1 MTASFGRDGSAWMTP
16 SPAVGRPAGG
26 GDPQAPAAV
35 AVAGLTRQ
43 FGEAVAVNN
52 ISFTVGRGEIFAL
65 LGPDGAGKT
74 TMLRMLIGA
83 IAPTRGTIT
92 VDGFDVTREPEA
104 VHERVAYMPQRFS
117 LYEDLT
123 VQENLDFYADLFGVS
138 REARAERARRLLAFS
153 GLTAFTG
160 RLGGALSGG
169 MKQKLALACAL
180 IHEPHVL
187 LLDEPTAGVDP
198 VSRREFW
205 RILYDLN
212 RGGATILASTTYMD
226 EADRC
231 TTVGLLYDG
240 ELIAI
245 EDPGALRRRL
255 RGEVVEFVA
264 EPRAAARPI
273 VAAAPEVRSVTQTG
287 SRFHVVVADAAAAMP
302 VLTERLTARG
312 VRVTGMEAIDP
323 SLEDAFVSVIA
334 ERRAAKRGA
343 GEGGC
348 G

>member
-1 MTASFGRDGSAWMTP
+1 MTA
-16 SPAVGRPAGG
+16 
-26 GDPQAPAAV
+26 QAPAAV
-35 AVAGLTRQ
+35 TVTGLTRQ
-43 FGEAVAVNN
+43 FGDAVAVNN
-52 ISFTVGRGEIFAL
+52 LSFTVGRGEIFAL

-74 TMLRMLIGA
+74 TTLRMLIGA

-92 VDGFDVTREPEA
+92 VDGIDIARDPET
-104 VHERVAYMPQRFS
+104 VHARVAYMPQRFS

-123 VQENLDFYADLFGVS
+123 VRENLDFYAELFGVS
-138 REARAERARRLLAFS
+138 REARAERAQRLLAFS
-153 GLTAFTG
+153 GLSGFTD

-240 ELIAI
+240 ELIDV
-245 EDPGALRRRL
+245 EDPAALRRRL

-264 EPRAAARPI
+264 EPRAAARQI
-273 VAAAPEVRSVTQTG
+273 VAAAAEVHSMTLVG
-287 SRFHVVVADAAAAMP
+287 GRFHVVVDNAAAAMP
-302 VLTERLTARG
+302 ALTERLAARG
-312 VRVTGMEAIDP
+312 VRVTGMEAIAP
-323 SLEDAFVSVIA
+323 SLEDAFISVIA

-343 GEGGC
+343 GEDDGG
-348 G
+348 